1 MRGMTNFTATP
12 EPPFIGALAKRFVP
26 EGKRFA
32 LREELEDFRK
42 IGSPFNTFLWE
53 VNINHSLLE
62 SSSRSVIFSFL
73 QSHLI
78 FSFFWFYS
86 SAYELKKKQWEDE
99 ERQTST
105 GGETRNLLLWFWH
118 DSRKLLCWNDFT
130 IFCRKIFI
138 IVALVSVVRYISR
151 CFRALYNFL
160 FSGSCGAADT
170 LTHCPVLPMNT
181 HTPAFPSH
189 TCPSYTFCIAGEQ
202 QKPELLALCRE
213 RSLKLAV
220 CFKQNLKIVFHARW
234 RGFVTKEILTIS
246 DTTIPPCS
254 LISGHHYR

>member
-1 MRGMTNFTATP
+1 MKKGRRQQEERRETCCCDFDTTVANYCVEMT
-12 EPPFIGALAKRFVP
+12 
-26 EGKRFA
+26 
-32 LREELEDFRK
+32 
-42 IGSPFNTFLWE
+42 SPF
-53 VNINHSLLE
+53 
-62 SSSRSVIFSFL
+62 
-73 QSHLI
+73 
-78 FSFFWFYS
+78 
-86 SAYELKKKQWEDE
+86 SAG
-99 ERQTST
+99 R
-105 GGETRNLLLWFWH
+105 F
-118 DSRKLLCWNDFT
+118 
-130 IFCRKIFI
+130 FI